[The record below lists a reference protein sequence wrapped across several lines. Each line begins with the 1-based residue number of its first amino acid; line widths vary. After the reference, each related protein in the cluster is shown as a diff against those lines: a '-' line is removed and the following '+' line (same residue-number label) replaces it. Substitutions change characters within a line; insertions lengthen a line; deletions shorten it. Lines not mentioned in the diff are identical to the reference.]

1 MDELLPAAGDL
12 MTGDDLAVRP
22 SLGLLE
28 AVGRFERYNEDTA
41 FVVGEHGRLIGMLTE
56 KRCLRALAARA
67 YEERVAASVGIG
79 AARFVSSSRRL
90 TI

>member
-28 AVGRFERYNEDTA
+28 AVGRLECYKEDTA
-41 FVVGEHGRLIGMLTE
+41 FVGDEHGRVIGMLTA

-79 AARFVSSSRRL
+79 PARFVSSSRRL